1 MKTTA
6 QSIRSHIFGILSGPL
21 LCFTLLLC
29 PTHESLNEQGMK
41 SLAAISWII
50 MWWMT
55 EPFPLPFTALFGI
68 VLYGLMGV
76 LPLDKGLAFLSSP
89 TCMLLLGSMLLLG
102 AMKDSNVIERYTY
115 KVVTSSW
122 VAHSPTKLMI
132 LFGMATGILSAIM
145 PNIPVAILFTSIAV
159 ALGKSMQAEP
169 GHPLFRAMV
178 VASGVGASVGGTGT
192 PVGGVPNLLVIGI
205 IASSLNYDVQ
215 FWEYSAL
222 GMVLCIAQLIAM
234 IILCCFFFLR
244 NCSEQGAC
252 FTLDVLREKLD
263 NLGPVTLREKAS
275 LVMLLIA
282 LALWCLGQP
291 MANKLGFTDLAKLLN
306 VSSISVFCGVALLF
320 IPIGRDDNGRIKF
333 VLDWKTALAS
343 INWEILIFVS
353 GVLAFGQVCI
363 DGGIDKELAG
373 FVSPLL
379 EGLSPS
385 MTWLVLL
392 AISGVL
398 CQWANPATVISLL
411 VPTTALIAIEKGIN
425 PIVACFTVGMVANLA
440 IMFPFSSPPIA
451 ASILGSESYATP
463 KDFFKFSFPMV
474 TVCVL
479 LTWVIGMWIGPLV
492 FPSQG

>member
-1 MKTTA
+1 
-6 QSIRSHIFGILSGPL
+6 
-21 LCFTLLLC
+21 
-29 PTHESLNEQGMK
+29 
-41 SLAAISWII
+41 
-50 MWWMT
+50 
-55 EPFPLPFTALFGI
+55 
-68 VLYGLMGV
+68 
-76 LPLDKGLAFLSSP
+76 
-89 TCMLLLGSMLLLG
+89 
-102 AMKDSNVIERYTY
+102 
-115 KVVTSSW
+115 
-122 VAHSPTKLMI
+122 
-132 LFGMATGILSAIM
+132 
-145 PNIPVAILFTSIAV
+145 
-159 ALGKSMQAEP
+159 
-169 GHPLFRAMV
+169 
-178 VASGVGASVGGTGT
+178 
-192 PVGGVPNLLVIGI
+192 
-205 IASSLNYDVQ
+205 
-215 FWEYSAL
+215 
-222 GMVLCIAQLIAM
+222 
-234 IILCCFFFLR
+234 
-244 NCSEQGAC
+244 
-252 FTLDVLREKLD
+252 
-263 NLGPVTLREKAS
+263 
-275 LVMLLIA
+275 MLLIA

-291 MANKLGFTDLAKLLN
+291 TANKLGFIGLAKLLN

-363 DGGIDKELAG
+363 DGGIDKWLAG
-373 FVSPLL
+373 LVSPLL

>member
-1 MKTTA
+1 
-6 QSIRSHIFGILSGPL
+6 
-21 LCFTLLLC
+21 
-29 PTHESLNEQGMK
+29 MK

-145 PNIPVAILFTSIAV
+145 PNIPVAILLTSIAV

>member
-169 GHPLFRAMV
+169 GHPLCQWRWC
-178 VASGVGASVGGTGT
+178 
-192 PVGGVPNLLVIGI
+192 IGWRNGNTRRWR
-205 IASSLNYDVQ
+205 S
-215 FWEYSAL
+215 
-222 GMVLCIAQLIAM
+222 QLA
-234 IILCCFFFLR
+234 CYRYHCFFFELR
-244 NCSEQGAC
+244 CA
-252 FTLDVLREKLD
+252 
-263 NLGPVTLREKAS
+263 
-275 LVMLLIA
+275 
-282 LALWCLGQP
+282 
-291 MANKLGFTDLAKLLN
+291 
-306 VSSISVFCGVALLF
+306 
-320 IPIGRDDNGRIKF
+320 
-333 VLDWKTALAS
+333 
-343 INWEILIFVS
+343 
-353 GVLAFGQVCI
+353 
-363 DGGIDKELAG
+363 
-373 FVSPLL
+373 
-379 EGLSPS
+379 
-385 MTWLVLL
+385 
-392 AISGVL
+392 
-398 CQWANPATVISLL
+398 
-411 VPTTALIAIEKGIN
+411 
-425 PIVACFTVGMVANLA
+425 
-440 IMFPFSSPPIA
+440 
-451 ASILGSESYATP
+451 ILGILRSRHGAVHSPTYCY
-463 KDFFKFSFPMV
+463 DHS
-474 TVCVL
+474 VL
-479 LTWVIGMWIGPLV
+479 FLLPAQLFGTGGLLHTGCA
-492 FPSQG
+492 S